1 VNSKI
6 NFFKIQ
12 TKEKVKGIREA
23 KKRENFEIKK
33 LKPKKKIK
41 QSKE

>member
-12 TKEKVKGIREA
+12 TKVKVKGIREA

-33 LKPKKKIK
+33 LKPKK
-41 QSKE
+41 EN